1 MLKCLLGVVEPTFM
15 QGKDDA
21 LLHASIV
28 LMVKQLICTQYLRV
42 RFLLE
47 AQYSG
52 ENWYSIQSHKLDS
65 VGSIPTSATKL
76 LYMEGIE
83 KTKMTRAKK
92 TNGSEVH
99 QIMTALTDTTLRGI
113 VRSANEEGIKRED
126 IVSLLKEN
134 GQFVL
139 IYFR

>member
-1 MLKCLLGVVEPTFM
+1 MTLPMSRGQFKSDYLLKKCGIGVSGNISAFQAEVDSSSLLFHS
-15 QGKDDA
+15 K
-21 LLHASIV
+21 H
-28 LMVKQLICTQYLRV
+28 R
-42 RFLLE
+42 
-47 AQYSG
+47 G

-113 VRSANEEGIKRED
+113 VRSANEEGIRRED

>member
-1 MLKCLLGVVEPTFM
+1 
-15 QGKDDA
+15 
-21 LLHASIV
+21 
-28 LMVKQLICTQYLRV
+28 
-42 RFLLE
+42 
-47 AQYSG
+47 
-52 ENWYSIQSHKLDS
+52 
-65 VGSIPTSATKL
+65 
-76 LYMEGIE
+76 MEEIE
-83 KTKMTRAKK
+83 KAKMTR

-99 QIMTALTDTTLRGI
+99 QVMTALTDTTIRGI

>member
-1 MLKCLLGVVEPTFM
+1 MTLPMSRGQFKSDYLLKKCGIGVSGNISAFQAEVDSSSLLFHS
-15 QGKDDA
+15 K
-21 LLHASIV
+21 H
-28 LMVKQLICTQYLRV
+28 R
-42 RFLLE
+42 
-47 AQYSG
+47 G

-65 VGSIPTSATKL
+65 VGSIPTSTTNL
-76 LYMEGIE
+76 SNMEEIE
-83 KTKMTRAKK
+83 KTKMARAKK

-113 VRSANEEGIKRED
+113 VRSANEKGIRRED

>member
-1 MLKCLLGVVEPTFM
+1 
-15 QGKDDA
+15 
-21 LLHASIV
+21 
-28 LMVKQLICTQYLRV
+28 
-42 RFLLE
+42 
-47 AQYSG
+47 
-52 ENWYSIQSHKLDS
+52 
-65 VGSIPTSATKL
+65 
-76 LYMEGIE
+76 MEGIE

-99 QIMTALTDTTLRGI
+99 QIMTALTDTTIRGI
-113 VRSANEEGIKRED
+113 VRSANEKGMTRED